1 MIEKKIPTAIPDI
14 DITKEFS
21 ELSAKLQTLGLSPY
35 EAKAYVALVAHG
47 LGDANTIA
55 KTANIPRTSSYKI
68 LESLKAKGFAIATT
82 GRPIIYKPEAP
93 EKIKEKTMSD
103 LEVMFEKLEFLH
115 EIVRERGEPQLVYT
129 ITEKEKVIEKIG
141 ELLDKSTKTFIISTP
156 RFPDLKDRLLKKM
169 QNAIK
174 RDIQITIVTAPLQ
187 KVPEQFRAQNVQI
200 IRKKSLIATDVIS
213 DNERA
218 LLAAPDLEACGYT
231 DNAILA
237 AHLERFLQILIK
249 H

>member
-1 MIEKKIPTAIPDI
+1 
-14 DITKEFS
+14 
-21 ELSAKLQTLGLSPY
+21 
-35 EAKAYVALVAHG
+35 
-47 LGDANTIA
+47 
-55 KTANIPRTSSYKI
+55 
-68 LESLKAKGFAIATT
+68 
-82 GRPIIYKPEAP
+82 
-93 EKIKEKTMSD
+93 MSD

-129 ITEKEKVIEKIG
+129 ITDKEKVIEKIG
-141 ELLDKSTKTFIISTP
+141 ELLDKSTQTFIISTP
-156 RFPDLKDRLLKKM
+156 RFSDLKDRLLKKM

-187 KVPEQFRAQNVQI
+187 KVPEQFRAKNVQL
-200 IRKKSLIATDVIS
+200 IRKKALIATDVIS